1 MKKNMKYTETA
12 PKLFMNTGTKFPRRI
27 IWAAGVVKKACAKVN
42 SDLGLLD
49 KNIADAI
56 IKASEELMEGKLDD
70 KIVLDVFQTGSGTGL
85 NMNVNEVIAEL
96 ASTYAKAKVHPN
108 DHVNFG
114 QSSNDTMPTTM
125 RVAAVAE
132 VKEKLIPSLQKLISS
147 LNKKSE
153 EYKDVVKAGRTHLR
167 DALPVTLGQELSAY
181 ADAFQHEYEQLINI
195 LEYVKELPIGGTAT
209 GTGANTHPE
218 FQERVINEINKITSL
233 GFKPANKFRAMRLL
247 TDLLLLSGSLRNIAV
262 DLYRLGQ
269 DIRLMFSGP
278 FAGLNEI
285 DLPTQEEIAG
295 SSIMPGKTNPVTVEA
310 SLLISAQV
318 VGLDHAN
325 QFVSMLGE
333 FELSMGIPLI
343 GYNIVT
349 QVSLLSEALSKFS
362 TLVIDG
368 MVANTEKMKR
378 YAESSPAL
386 ITAISPIIGY
396 DKASEIGKKLNKGLS
411 IREALREL
419 GYKDEDIDK
428 ILDLKKLTKPGFTS
442 K

>member
-1 MKKNMKYTETA
+1 MKYTETA
-12 PKLFMNTGTKFPRRI
+12 PKLFMNTGTRFPRRI
-27 IWAAGVVKKACAKVN
+27 IWAMGLIKRSCAKVN
-42 SDLGLLD
+42 AELGLID
-49 KNIADAI
+49 KKIADAI
-56 IKASEELMEGKLDD
+56 IKASEDLMNGKLDD
-70 KIVLDVFQTGSGTGL
+70 KIILDVFQTGSGTGL

-96 ASTYAKAKVHPN
+96 ASSYSGLKVHPN

-114 QSSNDTMPTTM
+114 QSSNDTVPTAI
-125 RVAAVAE
+125 RIAAVAE
-132 VKEKLIPSLQKLISS
+132 VNDKLLPSLQKIISS
-147 LNKKSE
+147 LNRKAE
-153 EYKDVVKAGRTHLR
+153 EYKDVIKAGRTHLR

-181 ADAFQHEYEQLINI
+181 ADAFQHDYEQIVNI

-209 GTGANTHPE
+209 GTGLNTHPE
-218 FQERVINEINKITSL
+218 FQERVISELNKSTAL
-233 GFKPANKFRAMRLL
+233 GFKPANRFRAMRLL
-247 TDLLLLSGSLRNIAV
+247 TDLLLLSGSIRNIAI
-262 DLYRLGQ
+262 DLYRLSQ

-278 FAGLNEI
+278 FTGLNEI

-333 FELSMGIPLI
+333 FELSMGIPLM
-343 GYNIVT
+343 GYNIITEVN
-349 QVSLLSEALSKFS
+349 LISEALNKISS
-362 TLVIDG
+362 LVIDG
-368 MVANTEKMKR
+368 MVANVEKMKR
-378 YAESSPAL
+378 YAESSPSL
-386 ITAISPIIGY
+386 ITVISPIIGY

-419 GYKDEDIDK
+419 GYKDEEIDK
-428 ILDLKKLTKPGFTS
+428 ILDLKRLVQPGFTTN

>member
-1 MKKNMKYTETA
+1 MKYTETA
-12 PKLFMNTGTKFPRRI
+12 PKLFMNTGTRFPRRI
-27 IWAAGVVKKACAKVN
+27 IWAMGLIKRSCAKVN
-42 SDLGLLD
+42 AELGLID
-49 KNIADAI
+49 KKIADAI
-56 IKASEELMEGKLDD
+56 IKASEDLMNGKLDD
-70 KIVLDVFQTGSGTGL
+70 KIILDVFQTGSGTGL

-96 ASTYAKAKVHPN
+96 ASSYSGLKVHPN

-114 QSSNDTMPTTM
+114 QSSNDTVPTAI
-125 RVAAVAE
+125 RIAAVAE
-132 VKEKLIPSLQKLISS
+132 VNDKLLPSLQKIISS
-147 LNKKSE
+147 LNRKAE
-153 EYKDVVKAGRTHLR
+153 EYKDVIKAGRTHLR

-181 ADAFQHEYEQLINI
+181 ADAFQHDYEQIVNI

-209 GTGANTHPE
+209 GTGLNTHPE
-218 FQERVINEINKITSL
+218 FQERVISELNKSTAL
-233 GFKPANKFRAMRLL
+233 GFKPANRFRAMRLL
-247 TDLLLLSGSLRNIAV
+247 TDLLLLSGSIRNIAI
-262 DLYRLGQ
+262 DLYRLSQ

-278 FAGLNEI
+278 FTGLNEI

-333 FELSMGIPLI
+333 FELSMGIPLM
-343 GYNIVT
+343 GYNIITEVN
-349 QVSLLSEALSKFS
+349 LISEALNKISS
-362 TLVIDG
+362 LVIDG
-368 MVANTEKMKR
+368 MVANVEKMKR
-378 YAESSPAL
+378 YAESSPSL
-386 ITAISPIIGY
+386 ITVISPIIGY

-419 GYKDEDIDK
+419 GYKDEEIDK
-428 ILDLKKLTKPGFTS
+428 ILDLKRLVQPGFITN